1 MASLASLRVARLRA
15 RQRLARQK
23 LPGTSK
29 YQQVLPPGPPRVKDG
44 DPELAADHPMDGAG
58 HRPLK
63 LVPGLGIPSPHPG
76 DRDRVK
82 VLACTPV
89 YLSYLHPALGK
100 RNIRWVDIPAWAYS
114 QLAELQGLRPLAE
127 QGKAGSAETD
137 LGQGELMEAAAQVAV
152 NYLASEYAL
161 EHPDAH
167 YDLALLE
174 AAFKQGWR
182 AAREYTTNPPF
193 AVSPG
198 GHPVVKIQGKEVEL
212 TKLIVGPP
220 MSGKTAV
227 PMLKHLASQLDRDNA
242 QAAVAAYLKAF
253 PGFKLKADLDT
264 EISSH
269 LEAAYLR
276 GKEDAERGHL
286 AADAPA
292 VRQIHEKISRE
303 VMRELNRK
311 AKEGAPYLAKLAV
324 AISKRRVSESN
335 LVIQAA
341 DGLPAIVTEWV
352 DPKGF
357 DIRVW
362 SFDEERGLRLLK
374 RLK

>member
-1 MASLASLRVARLRA
+1 
-15 RQRLARQK
+15 
-23 LPGTSK
+23 
-29 YQQVLPPGPPRVKDG
+29 
-44 DPELAADHPMDGAG
+44 
-58 HRPLK
+58 
-63 LVPGLGIPSPHPG
+63 
-76 DRDRVK
+76 
-82 VLACTPV
+82 
-89 YLSYLHPALGK
+89 
-100 RNIRWVDIPAWAYS
+100 
-114 QLAELQGLRPLAE
+114 
-127 QGKAGSAETD
+127 
-137 LGQGELMEAAAQVAV
+137 MEAAAQVAV